1 MIRALALRSIFALGL
16 ATSVAPASAAPT
28 PEGVW
33 ATPGGKAQIRLSA
46 CGEKLCA
53 TLVGLRKPN
62 DKSGKPKLDK
72 RNPDGALRE
81 RPVIGM
87 PLTSGMVA
95 DAGGWS
101 GSVYNPDDGRTYAG
115 RIEVAGA
122 DRITLRGCALK
133 VLCRTQDL
141 TRVR

>member
-1 MIRALALRSIFALGL
+1 MNRLLLSAFVLAVSAM
-16 ATSVAPASAAPT
+16 PASAAPA

-33 ATPGGKAQIRLSA
+33 ATPGGKAQIRLTS
-46 CGEKLCA
+46 CGANLCA

-62 DKSGKPKLDK
+62 DKSGRPKRDK
-72 RNPDGALRE
+72 LNPNEALRD
-81 RPVIGM
+81 RPVMGLR
-87 PLTSGMVA
+87 LTAGMVP

-141 TRVR
+141 TRAP